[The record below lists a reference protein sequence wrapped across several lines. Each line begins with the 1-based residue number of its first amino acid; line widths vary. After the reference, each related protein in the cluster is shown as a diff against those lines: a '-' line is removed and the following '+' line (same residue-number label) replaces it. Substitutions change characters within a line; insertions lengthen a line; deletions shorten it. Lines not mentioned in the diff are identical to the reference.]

1 MARSQQPNRSDDTNS
16 RQHASDEAAQPRRTG
31 DQTPDGRGTD
41 LRDSPMM
48 AHLLD
53 ALEAGTDI
61 GHYGR
66 LTFAM
71 IAHYFLP
78 DDELVRLLAHQPG
91 HDEAEARSLLRQV
104 EQRGYNPPRRE
115 RILEW
120 QAQQDFPICP
130 TPDDPTT
137 CNVYRELRFPQEVY
151 DHISDFYEDHTE
163 ATEHPEHPGGH
174 HPK

>member
-1 MARSQQPNRSDDTNS
+1 MARSQQSKSKRSDDTET
-16 RQHASDEAAQPRRTG
+16 RQHAADPAQTRRTG
-31 DQTPDGRGTD
+31 DETPDGRGTD

-66 LTFAM
+66 LTFVM
-71 IAHYFLP
+71 IAYHFLP
-78 DDELVRLLAHQPG
+78 EDELVRLLAQQPG
-91 HDEAEARSLLRQV
+91 YNEAAAHALLHQV

-130 TPDDPTT
+130 TPDDPTS

-151 DHISDFYEDHTE
+151 DHISDFYEDQAAAHE
-163 ATEHPEHPGGH
+163 RPGGQH
-174 HPK
+174 V

>member
-1 MARSQQPNRSDDTNS
+1 MSQSQHANTPAAPVADDTRS
-16 RQHASDEAAQPRRTG
+16 TE
-31 DQTPDGRGTD
+31 

-66 LTFAM
+66 LTFVMVAR
-71 IAHYFLP
+71 HFLDEDEIVGLLSKQP
-78 DDELVRLLAHQPG
+78 DHGED
-91 HDEAEARSLLRQV
+91 DARVLLRQV
-104 EQRGYNPPRRE
+104 EARDYNPPKRE

-130 TPDDPTT
+130 GGDDPDA
-137 CNVYRELRFPQEVY
+137 CNVYRNLKFPDGVYENIQEY
-151 DHISDFYEDHTE
+151 HEQKAAS
-163 ATEHPEHPGGH
+163 
-174 HPK
+174 

>member
-1 MARSQQPNRSDDTNS
+1 MARSQQPKRSDDTKI
-16 RQHASDEAAQPRRTG
+16 RQHAADPAQVRRTG
-31 DQTPDGRGTD
+31 DETPDGRSTD

-78 DDELVRLLAHQPG
+78 EDELVRLLAHQPD
-91 HDEAEARSLLRQV
+91 HDETEARSLLRQV

-151 DHISDFYEDHTE
+151 DHISDFYEDQTE
-163 ATEHPEHPGGH
+163 ATEHHGGQGGQH
-174 HPK
+174 AE

>member
-1 MARSQQPNRSDDTNS
+1 MSQAQRKQRGAPMPARD
-16 RQHASDEAAQPRRTG
+16 ARRG
-31 DQTPDGRGTD
+31 EN

-53 ALEAGTDI
+53 ALEAGRDV

-71 IAHYFLP
+71 IARHFLP
-78 DDELVRLLAHQPG
+78 DDELVRLLADQP
-91 HDEAEARSLLRQV
+91 EQSEETARALLLQV
-104 EQRGYNPPRRE
+104 EGRDYNPPKRE

-130 TPDDPTT
+130 TPDDPTA
-137 CNVYRELRFPQEVY
+137 CNVYRELRFPESVY
-151 DHISDFYEDHTE
+151 ENVDEYWEEQAE
-163 ATEHPEHPGGH
+163 AHDAE
-174 HPK
+174 

>member
-1 MARSQQPNRSDDTNS
+1 MARSQHPGRSDDTQK
-16 RQHASDEAAQPRRTG
+16 RQHATDETARTRRVSDE
-31 DQTPDGRGTD
+31 TPDGRGTN

-48 AHLLD
+48 AHLLE

-66 LTFAM
+66 LTFVM

-91 HDEAEARSLLRQV
+91 RDETEARSLLRQV

-130 TPDDPTT
+130 TPDDPIS

-151 DHISDFYEDHTE
+151 DHISDFYEDQTE
-163 ATEHPEHPGGH
+163 AAEHPGDQDSH
-174 HPK
+174 HAH

>member
-1 MARSQQPNRSDDTNS
+1 MARSQQPKSTRPDDTKA
-16 RQHASDEAAQPRRTG
+16 RQHATNRAQTRRTG
-31 DQTPDGRGTD
+31 DETPDGRGAD

-48 AHLLD
+48 AYLLD
-53 ALEAGTDI
+53 ALEAGIDI
-61 GHYGR
+61 GHYRR
-66 LTFAM
+66 LAFAM
-71 IAHYFLP
+71 IARYFLP
-78 DDELVRLLAHQPG
+78 EDELMRLLARQPG
-91 HDEAEARSLLRQV
+91 HDETEARSLLRQV

-151 DHISDFYEDHTE
+151 DHISDFYDDQTAAHER
-163 ATEHPEHPGGH
+163 PGDQH
-174 HPK
+174 AQ